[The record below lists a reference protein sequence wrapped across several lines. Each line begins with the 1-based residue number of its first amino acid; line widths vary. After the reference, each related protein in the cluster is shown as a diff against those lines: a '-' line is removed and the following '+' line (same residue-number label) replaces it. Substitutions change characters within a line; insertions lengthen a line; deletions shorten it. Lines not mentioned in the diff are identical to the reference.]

1 MDCMKNILF
10 LIGGLALFS
19 VMAVQSVEGGMY
31 GEVYIPKHE
40 FIGFYDETDTY
51 TVFAGIKNKEYH
63 PIIPTV
69 TITVQDGNSKIVQEY
84 ELSTIMP
91 DNMLPMKVQIP
102 QVKSTNPILEEPI
115 ISYKKSEKT
124 FSGGYIIY
132 DETLIIHE
140 DGSLTGKIRNGGEN
154 AFEKFRIYALIKDK
168 NDIIIDVAASEI
180 FDLMKPNDVFDF
192 KLIPSPHIADE
203 VDYYSCFAFG
213 DDAIMPL
220 TVKKGDEKFT
230 FRYTANAWFKDG
242 VFSEDGTELSMY
254 SLNGFQIPV
263 VGSFEFPTNSINE
276 QYEVVLDGEKFGE
289 GKSSKDPKIRFTEN
303 VETLQSIDEMGN
315 WHLYFEVP
323 QGFQGNV
330 NISGFMEYDG
340 TLPAPDELDLTSLV
354 YYEITG
360 GEVKEILAKP
370 NDASLLI
377 MIDGQTDGEI
387 MIKMNEFLI
396 RPFEN
401 DEYIALNHMKS
412 GFSDDVETHYLT
424 DKFSYDKGKTI
435 TIPFS
440 AGTEKIE
447 ILGSYVVPEFGHMI
461 TAILVVGII
470 VAVVFSKKTNSL
482 SNLFYTK
489 L

>member
-1 MDCMKNILF
+1 MKELLF
-10 LIGGLALFS
+10 LIGGFALLS
-19 VMAVQSVEGGMY
+19 ILIPQTVNAGMY
-31 GEVYIPKHE
+31 GEVYIPDHE
-40 FIGFYDETDTY
+40 FVGFYDETETY
-51 TVFAGIKNKEYH
+51 TVFAGIKNKEYY

-69 TITVQDGNSKIVQEY
+69 TITIQDGDSKIVEEY

-102 QVKSTNPILEEPI
+102 EVQSVNPILEEPL
-115 ISYKKSEKT
+115 ISYKKSEKS

-132 DETLIIHE
+132 DETLIIHD
-140 DGSLTGKIRNGGEN
+140 DGHLTGKIRNGGEN
-154 AFEKFRIYALIKDK
+154 IFEKFRIYALIKDADD
-168 NDIIIDVAASEI
+168 NIIDVASSKI
-180 FDLMKPNDVFDF
+180 FEVMNPGDIFDF
-192 KLIPSPHIADE
+192 KLMASPEIADK

-213 DDAIMPL
+213 DDSIMPL

-242 VFSEDGTELSMY
+242 EFSADGKDLSMY
-254 SLNGFQIPV
+254 SLNGFQIPM
-263 VGSFEFPTNSINE
+263 VGSFEFPTNSIHE
-276 QYEVVLDGEKFGE
+276 DYEVILDGEKFGD
-289 GKSSKDPKIRFTEN
+289 GASSKDPKIQFTEN

-330 NISGFMEYDG
+330 KISGFMQNDG
-340 TLPAPDELDLTSLV
+340 TISTPDEIELTDLV

-360 GEVKEILAKP
+360 GEVKQILAKP

-377 MIDGQTDGEI
+377 MIDAKTDGEV
-387 MIKMNEFLI
+387 MLKMNEFLI

-401 DEYIALNHMKS
+401 DEYVALNHIS
-412 GFSDDVETHYLT
+412 GSSDDSVETLQLT
-424 DKFSYDKGKTI
+424 DKFSYDTGKTI

-447 ILGSYVVPEFGHMI
+447 IFGSYVVPEFGHIVML
-461 TAILVVGII
+461 ILVIGII
-470 VAVVFSKKTNSL
+470 VAIVFAKKTNSIT
-482 SNLFYTK
+482 NLFYTK

>member
-1 MDCMKNILF
+1 MKEILF
-10 LIGGLALFS
+10 LIGGFALFS
-19 VMAVQSVEGGMY
+19 ILIPQIAHAGMY
-31 GEVYIPKHE
+31 GEVYIPEHE
-40 FIGFYDETDTY
+40 FIGFYDENETY
-51 TVFAGIKNKEYH
+51 TVFAGIKNKEYY

-69 TITVQDGNSKIVQEY
+69 TITVQDGDSKIIEEY

-102 QVKSTNPILEEPI
+102 EIKSINPILEEPI

-140 DGSLTGKIRNGGEN
+140 NGSLTGKIRNGGEN
-154 AFEKFRIYALIKDK
+154 IFEKFRIYALIKDQ
-168 NDIIIDVAASEI
+168 NDIIIDVASSEI
-180 FDLMKPNDVFDF
+180 FERMNPGDVFDF
-192 KLIPSPHIADE
+192 KLMASPHIADK

-213 DDAIMPL
+213 DDSIMPL
-220 TVKKGDEKFT
+220 TAKKGDEEFT

-242 VFSEDGTELSMY
+242 EFSDDGKNLSMY
-254 SLNGFQIPV
+254 SLNGFQIPMI
-263 VGSFEFPTNSINE
+263 GSFEFPSNSIHEN
-276 QYEVVLDGEKFGE
+276 YEVILDGEKFGD
-289 GKSSKDPKIRFTEN
+289 GASSKDPKIQFTEK

-330 NISGFMEYDG
+330 EISGFMENDG
-340 TLPAPDELDLTSLV
+340 TIVVPDEIELTDLV

-360 GEVKEILAKP
+360 GEVKRILAKP

-377 MIDGQTDGEI
+377 MIDAKTDGEI
-387 MIKMNEFLI
+387 MLKMNEFLI

-401 DEYIALNHMKS
+401 DEYIALNQMS
-412 GFSDDVETHYLT
+412 ESSNGDVETLQLT
-424 DKFSYDKGKTI
+424 DEFTYDTGKTI

-447 ILGSYVVPEFGHMI
+447 IFGSYVVPEFGHVVMG
-461 TAILVVGII
+461 ILIIGII
-470 VAVVFSKKTNSL
+470 TTMILTKKTNSIT
-482 SNLFYTK
+482 NLFYTK